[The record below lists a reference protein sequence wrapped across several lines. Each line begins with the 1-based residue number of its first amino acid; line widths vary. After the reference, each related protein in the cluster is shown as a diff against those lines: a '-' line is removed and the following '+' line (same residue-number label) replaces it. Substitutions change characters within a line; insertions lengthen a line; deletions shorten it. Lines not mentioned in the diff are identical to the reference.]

1 MRMLAS
7 SVLTFEA
14 CVAFFFGLV
23 AGGLG
28 VAHGWQV
35 AVPLI
40 VASVALAG
48 LLRFKWAYAA
58 GWVLQA
64 GMVGAGALV
73 TAMYFLGVVFG
84 ALWWAA
90 LHYGAKV
97 DAAKAARAA
106 G

>member
-1 MRMLAS
+1 MRVMAS

-14 CVAFFFGLV
+14 FVAFFFGLV

-40 VASVALAG
+40 IVSVLLAG

-58 GWVLQA
+58 GWVLQV
-64 GMVGAGALV
+64 GMIGAGAVV